1 MSDKI
6 YNDVL
11 NNINTNIPSV
21 LITYLNFLEDRKGT
35 IEKKVLLSEY
45 DIENTQNKFS
55 EQILETA
62 RLSLNTGKIQSYKI
76 DENRTIYTEPIIPK
90 PRLIIFGG
98 GHIGKPLC
106 ELSSRVGFSV
116 TLIDDRPFFAN
127 EERFPSADK
136 IICDDFQ
143 NSFNTLNLR
152 KSDFVVIITRGHKH
166 DGVVLREVLKHDLSY
181 IGMIGS
187 KRRVRGM
194 MDELKSENYSEEK
207 LQSIC
212 SPIGLDIAAITPD
225 EISVSIA
232 AQLIS
237 YKNKGIITKFGKSFS
252 FPELD
257 KEVYQNIYYTSA
269 IPKALVTIL
278 SSKGSV
284 PRKSGAKMIAFYDG
298 RTIGSIGGGCSESE
312 VITNARNIMG
322 TNGFLIQHVDMTGD
336 VAESL
341 GMVCGGTMEVLIES
355 I

>member
-1 MSDKI
+1 MNDKI
-6 YNDVL
+6 YNCVL
-11 NNINTNIPSV
+11 DKINTNTSCA
-21 LITYLNFLEDRKGT
+21 LISYLNFTEDRKGI
-35 IEKKVLLSEY
+35 IEKKILLTEEE
-45 DIENTQNKFS
+45 IENPLNELPS
-55 EQILETA
+55 EVYETA
-62 RLSLNTGKIQSYKI
+62 RISLNTGKIQSYTLK
-76 DENRTIYTEPIIPK
+76 ESMTIYAEPIIPK

-106 ELSSRVGFSV
+106 ELSSKVGFSV

-127 EERFPSADK
+127 YERFPSADNV
-136 IICDDFQ
+136 ICDSFE
-143 NSFNTLNLR
+143 NSFKNLSLK

-166 DGVVLREVLKHDLSY
+166 DGIVLREVLKHDLSY

-194 MDELKSENYSEEK
+194 MDELKGEGYSEDI
-207 LQSIC
+207 LQKVC

-225 EISVSIA
+225 EISVSIV

-237 YKNKGIITKFGKSFS
+237 YKNKGIITKLGKSFS
-252 FPELD
+252 FPEFD
-257 KEVYQNIYYTSA
+257 REVYENIYKESY

-284 PRKSGAKMIAFYDG
+284 PRKAGAKMIAFYDG
-298 RTIGSIGGGCSESE
+298 RTIGSIGGGCSEAD
-312 VITNARNIMG
+312 VITKARDIMG
-322 TNGFLIQHVDMTGD
+322 SNNFLIVHVDMTGD
-336 VAESL
+336 VAESI